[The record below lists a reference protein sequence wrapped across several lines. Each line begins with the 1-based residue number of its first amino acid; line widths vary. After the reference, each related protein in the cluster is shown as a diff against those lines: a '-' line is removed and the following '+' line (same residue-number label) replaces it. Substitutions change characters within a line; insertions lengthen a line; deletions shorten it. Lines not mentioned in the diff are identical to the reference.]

1 MITKFIYNGGEMGF
15 GGECWIRRLSHEKRS
30 IAAVAQAANNGSDLG
45 LSSTSL
51 SFFKKMGSRF
61 RFG

>member
-1 MITKFIYNGGEMGF
+1 VF
-15 GGECWIRRLSHEKRS
+15 WRRMLEQEAYARERS

>member
-1 MITKFIYNGGEMGF
+1 MGF

>member
-1 MITKFIYNGGEMGF
+1 MLEQEAYARE
-15 GGECWIRRLSHEKRS
+15 RS

-51 SFFKKMGSRF
+51 SFLKKWVLGSALVDVLSPFLVLHWR
-61 RFG
+61 